1 MHSPFDDLA
10 ALPSDVASNLKRS
23 LNRPKDL
30 VGESIA
36 RAFLQALV
44 HLIGGYREALKHRQV
59 GEEKTRKSI
68 SVEKS
73 QFYSPFKGGKIEFD
87 EQKFIESR
95 PPTMQPFLEQMLQ
108 LQIFR
113 QFCEE
118 RLAML
123 NDRRGI
129 SDEFE
134 MEVVRFQVSMLNI
147 C

>member
-1 MHSPFDDLA
+1 M
-10 ALPSDVASNLKRS
+10 
-23 LNRPKDL
+23 
-30 VGESIA
+30 
-36 RAFLQALV
+36 
-44 HLIGGYREALKHRQV
+44 
-59 GEEKTRKSI
+59 
-68 SVEKS
+68 
-73 QFYSPFKGGKIEFD
+73 D

-134 MEVVRFQVSMLNI
+134 MEVVRFQVSIHKNNTRKSSRIVTSLTTFVV
-147 C
+147 

>member
-1 MHSPFDDLA
+1 M
-10 ALPSDVASNLKRS
+10 
-23 LNRPKDL
+23 
-30 VGESIA
+30 
-36 RAFLQALV
+36 
-44 HLIGGYREALKHRQV
+44 
-59 GEEKTRKSI
+59 
-68 SVEKS
+68 VEKS
-73 QFYSPFKGGKIEFD
+73 LINSPFKGGKIEFD

-134 MEVVRFQVSMLNI
+134 MEVVRFQVSMFNVLVAVAYLLVLIKVDEI
-147 C
+147 CSCFHSRRGRT

>member
-1 MHSPFDDLA
+1 ML
-10 ALPSDVASNLKRS
+10 
-23 LNRPKDL
+23 
-30 VGESIA
+30 
-36 RAFLQALV
+36 
-44 HLIGGYREALKHRQV
+44 
-59 GEEKTRKSI
+59 
-68 SVEKS
+68 
-73 QFYSPFKGGKIEFD
+73 KGGKIEFD

-123 NDRRGI
+123 NDRRGF

-134 MEVVRFQVSMLNI
+134 VEVVRFQV

>member
-1 MHSPFDDLA
+1 ML
-10 ALPSDVASNLKRS
+10 
-23 LNRPKDL
+23 
-30 VGESIA
+30 
-36 RAFLQALV
+36 
-44 HLIGGYREALKHRQV
+44 
-59 GEEKTRKSI
+59 
-68 SVEKS
+68 
-73 QFYSPFKGGKIEFD
+73 KGGKIEFD

-123 NDRRGI
+123 NDRRGF

-134 MEVVRFQVSMLNI
+134 VEVVRFQVCKEVSKNINYLKLTSVLNRVERPLGHKVLRI
-147 C
+147 KFFEVPPADWLIL

>member
-1 MHSPFDDLA
+1 MVSGD
-10 ALPSDVASNLKRS
+10 
-23 LNRPKDL
+23 
-30 VGESIA
+30 EEE
-36 RAFLQALV
+36 
-44 HLIGGYREALKHRQV
+44 HLRRKV
-59 GEEKTRKSI
+59 KT
-68 SVEKS
+68 
-73 QFYSPFKGGKIEFD
+73 SPFKGGKIEFD

-134 MEVVRFQVSMLNI
+134 MEVVRFQVGMLNI
-147 C
+147 LVEILHVLILIVY